1 MDSKNGSLALL
12 KAVIFDGSKDG
23 DLVINKIEA
32 ELKEQLSKVSWEV
45 EILELSK
52 LKIAECTSCF
62 GCWIRTPGICAID
75 DDGRETTKKYVQSD
89 LAIWIS
95 PVTFGGYSYELKKA
109 LDRIIPS
116 IMPYFEPYRGQIHHG
131 ARYKKYPKLLVI
143 GVQEPGSKNEE
154 TFLALAQRNA
164 LNFRPPAT
172 ASGVFNR
179 DQNQELISAFV
190 AEKLEILEVK
200 S

>member
-1 MDSKNGSLALL
+1 MVKPL
-12 KAVIFDGSKDG
+12 KALIFDGSKDD
-23 DLVINKIEA
+23 DLVIKKIEA
-32 ELKEQLSKVSWEV
+32 ELKCQLSKAGWEV
-45 EILELSK
+45 DTFELRK
-52 LKIAECTSCF
+52 MKIAECTSCF
-62 GCWIRTPGICAID
+62 GCWIKTPGICAIN
-75 DDGRETTKKYVQSD
+75 DDGRETTKKFVQSD

-116 IMPYFEPYRGQIHHG
+116 IMPYFESYRGQIHHG

-143 GVQEPGSKNEE
+143 GVQEPGLKNEE
-154 TFLALAQRNA
+154 TFMALAHRNA
-164 LNFRPPAT
+164 LNFRPPAA

-179 DQNQELISAFV
+179 DQNQELIPAFV
-190 AEKLEILEVK
+190 AEKLGLLEVK

>member
-1 MDSKNGSLALL
+1 M
-12 KAVIFDGSKDG
+12 KAVIFDGSKND
-23 DLVINKIEA
+23 DIVVNKIEA
-32 ELKEQLSKVSWEV
+32 ELKDQLSKVGWEV
-45 EILELSK
+45 ETLELRK

-62 GCWIRTPGICAID
+62 GCWIRTPGICAIG

-89 LAIWIS
+89 LAVWIS

-143 GVQEPGSKNEE
+143 GVQEPGLKDEG
-154 TFLALAQRNA
+154 TFMALAQRNA
-164 LNFRPPAT
+164 LNFRPPAI

-179 DQNQELISAFV
+179 DQNQELIPAFI
-190 AEKLEILEVK
+190 AEKLVMLEVI